1 MLIINKYSCYRLW
14 LSLLHL
20 DTPISFKCS
29 CVLVDNTNHTKS
41 TTTFG
46 SSPNRL
52 CFPMQQSFILLLS
65 YWLSVFFFCDHCCK
79 INNHFVR
86 ATHQFVMAS
95 LAERGT
101 PNCLHP
107 IARFSPSSRFFTAIR
122 SCCNDPMLAIFF
134 AYSVAWRLSSEL
146 VVTLNDR

>member
-52 CFPMQQSFILLLS
+52 CFPTQQSFILLLS
-65 YWLSVFFFCDHCCK
+65 YWLSVFFFLRSLLQNQQPLCQSYSPVCYGLLSRKRYAKLFASHCK
-79 INNHFVR
+79 I
-86 ATHQFVMAS
+86 
-95 LAERGT
+95 LAFIQILYS
-101 PNCLHP
+101 NK
-107 IARFSPSSRFFTAIR
+107 I
-122 SCCNDPMLAIFF
+122 MLQ
-134 AYSVAWRLSSEL
+134 
-146 VVTLNDR
+146 